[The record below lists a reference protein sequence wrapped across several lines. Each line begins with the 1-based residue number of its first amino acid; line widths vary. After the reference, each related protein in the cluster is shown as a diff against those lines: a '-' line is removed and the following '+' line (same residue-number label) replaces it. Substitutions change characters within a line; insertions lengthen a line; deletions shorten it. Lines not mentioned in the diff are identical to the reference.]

1 MACTIST
8 IRFLSKIQ
16 ILSFLTMTKYTEED
30 PEDNEPAVE
39 EEDSGED
46 SGAEDGPTMAGKFYW
61 LVTRS
66 CSIYSLF
73 YCIV

>member
-1 MACTIST
+1 
-8 IRFLSKIQ
+8 
-16 ILSFLTMTKYTEED
+16 MTKYTEED